1 MRVIGG
7 LFKGRRLTEFK
18 GFEVRPTS
26 DMARE
31 SLFNI
36 LSSRIYNKT
45 FLDAF
50 SGTGAV
56 GIEALSR
63 GAKSV
68 TFNDNSLSSIKIIK
82 ENLNKIGC
90 PQNAIVKNGDA
101 VYLMKSSPIKYD
113 IIFLDPPYSSTNS
126 EEILQSA
133 CLSLEDDGIII
144 FEDEKPFSLQ
154 VDNLILFDKRKYGRA
169 HFSFFKKG
177 EV

>member
-7 LFKGRRLTEFK
+7 LFKGRKLTEFK

-36 LSSRIYNKT
+36 LSSKIYNKT

-63 GAKSV
+63 GAKKV
-68 TFNDNSLSSIKIIK
+68 TLNDN
-82 ENLNKIGC
+82 N
-90 PQNAIVKNGDA
+90 
-101 VYLMKSSPIKYD
+101 KSSKKPVRN
-113 IIFLDPPYSSTNS
+113 ST
-126 EEILQSA
+126 
-133 CLSLEDDGIII
+133 
-144 FEDEKPFSLQ
+144 
-154 VDNLILFDKRKYGRA
+154 
-169 HFSFFKKG
+169 
-177 EV
+177 